1 MGTVVRGHTHLQ
13 ATGFFIEYGW
23 GGLEIDDLERRSPH
37 NMNLRKGKRPEL
49 WGHKFRFQPNETV
62 RPYQP

>member
-1 MGTVVRGHTHLQ
+1 MVRGHTHLQ

-37 NMNLRKGKRPEL
+37 NINLRKGKRPEL

>member
-1 MGTVVRGHTHLQ
+1 MVRGHTHLQ

-37 NMNLRKGKRPEL
+37 NINLRKGKRPEL

-62 RPYQP
+62 RPHQP